1 MCVYDQVNFLIG
13 DKLVGDAVDYE
24 TIRLT
29 DSGDG
34 VFELT
39 LTNPPANALSK
50 QMAFELRH
58 AVAQLATDSAV
69 GAVVLSG
76 EGKVFFGGGDLV
88 EFKAG
93 GEQTPA
99 NLHEM
104 TSDFHGAISR
114 MSRMN
119 APVVGAITGT
129 AGGAGMSLTAA
140 MDLVFAGENAKFTMA
155 YTAAGLTPD
164 GTSSFFLSRVIGLR
178 RATELALTNR
188 VLSAAEALEWGLVNE
203 VHPDD
208 EVLDKA
214 RALATK
220 LAAGPTNA
228 LGGAKR
234 LLIEGANSALGEA
247 MEREAASIANQAL
260 HPEAVEGI
268 DAFLN
273 KRKPSF

>member
-1 MCVYDQVNFLIG
+1 MN
-13 DKLVGDAVDYE
+13 YE
-24 TIRLT
+24 TIKLDET
-29 DSGDG
+29 DGG
-34 VFELT
+34 VWELV

-58 AVAQLATDSAV
+58 AVAQLATNPAV
-69 GAVVLSG
+69 RAVVLHG

-88 EFKAG
+88 EFRDG

-119 APVVGAITGT
+119 APVIGAITGT
-129 AGGAGMSLTAA
+129 AGGAGMSLTSA
-140 MDLVFAGENAKFTMA
+140 MDLVYAGESAKFTMA

-164 GTSSFFLSRVIGLR
+164 GTSTFFLSRVIGLR
-178 RATELALTNR
+178 RATEMVLTNR
-188 VLSAAEALEWGLVNE
+188 VLSADEALEWGLINA
-203 VHPDD
+203 VHPNDD
-208 EVLDKA
+208 VLSEA
-214 RALATK
+214 RGLAAK
-220 LAAGPTNA
+220 LAKGPTIA
-228 LGGAKR
+228 FGGAKR
-234 LLIEGANSALGEA
+234 LLLEGANSSLGEA
-247 MEREAASIANQAL
+247 MERESTSIANQAL

-273 KRKPSF
+273 KRRPEFP

>member
-1 MCVYDQVNFLIG
+1 MN
-13 DKLVGDAVDYE
+13 YE
-24 TIRLT
+24 TIKL
-29 DSGDG
+29 DEGDG
-34 VFELT
+34 GVWELV
-39 LTNPPANALSK
+39 LANPPANALSK

-58 AVAQLATDSAV
+58 AVAQLATDSTV
-69 GAVVLSG
+69 RAVVLHG
-76 EGKVFFGGGDLV
+76 EGKIFFGGGDLV
-88 EFKAG
+88 EFSDG
-93 GEQTPA
+93 GAQTPA

-140 MDLVFAGENAKFTMA
+140 MDLVLAGENAKFTMA

-178 RATELALTNR
+178 RATEMVLTNR
-188 VLSAAEALEWGLVNE
+188 VLSADEALDWGLVNA
-203 VHPDD
+203 VHPNED
-208 EVLDKA
+208 VLTEA
-214 RALATK
+214 RALAAK
-220 LAAGPTNA
+220 LAKGPINA
-228 LGGAKR
+228 FGGAKR
-234 LLIEGANSALGEA
+234 LLIEGANSSLGEA
-247 MEREAASIANQAL
+247 MERESFSIATQAL

-273 KRKPSF
+273 KRPPTFPQDL

>member
-1 MCVYDQVNFLIG
+1 MN
-13 DKLVGDAVDYE
+13 YE
-24 TIRLT
+24 TIRLEET
-29 DSGDG
+29 EGG
-34 VFELT
+34 VWELV

-58 AVAQLATDSAV
+58 VASKLTTNPAVRAL
-69 GAVVLSG
+69 VLWG

-88 EFKAG
+88 EFRDG
-93 GEQTPA
+93 GDETPA

-104 TSDFHGAISR
+104 TIDFHGAISR
-114 MSRMN
+114 LARMN
-119 APVVGAITGT
+119 APVIGAITGT

-178 RATELALTNR
+178 RATEMVLTNR
-188 VLSAAEALEWGLVNE
+188 VLTAAEALDWGLINA
-203 VHPDD
+203 VHPNED
-208 EVLDKA
+208 VLSEA
-214 RALATK
+214 RALAAT
-220 LAAGPTNA
+220 LAKGPINA
-228 LGGAKR
+228 FGGAKR
-234 LLIEGANSALGEA
+234 LLVEGANSSLGEA
-247 MEREAASIANQAL
+247 MERESFAIATQAL

-273 KRKPSF
+273 KRRPEFP

>member
-1 MCVYDQVNFLIG
+1 M
-13 DKLVGDAVDYE
+13 KYE
-24 TIRLT
+24 TIKL
-29 DSGDG
+29 DEADG
-34 VFELT
+34 GVWELA
-39 LTNPPANALSK
+39 LSHPPANALSK

-58 AVAQLATDSAV
+58 AVAQLTTNPSV
-69 GAVVLSG
+69 RAVVLYG

-88 EFKAG
+88 EFQSG
-93 GEQTPA
+93 GDATPA

-119 APVVGAITGT
+119 APVIGAITGT

-140 MDLVFAGENAKFTMA
+140 MDLVYAGEGAKFTMA

-178 RATELALTNR
+178 RATELVLTNR
-188 VLSAAEALEWGLVNE
+188 VLSAAEALDWGLINAVFPN
-203 VHPDD
+203 DD
-208 EVLDKA
+208 VLTEA
-214 RALATK
+214 RALAAK
-220 LAAGPTNA
+220 LAKGPIHA
-228 LGGAKR
+228 FGGAKK
-234 LLIEGANSALGEA
+234 LLVEGANSSLGEA
-247 MEREAASIANQAL
+247 MERESFAIANQSL

-273 KRKPSF
+273 KRRPQFP

>member
-1 MCVYDQVNFLIG
+1 M
-13 DKLVGDAVDYE
+13 DYE
-24 TIRLT
+24 AIRLT
-29 DSGDG
+29 ETEGG
-34 VFELT
+34 VWELA

-58 AVAQLATDSAV
+58 AVAQLSTNPAV
-69 GAVVLSG
+69 RAVVLYG

-88 EFKAG
+88 EFSEG
-93 GEQTPA
+93 GDQTPA

-104 TSDFHGAISR
+104 TIDFHGAISR
-114 MSRMN
+114 MARMD

-129 AGGAGMSLTAA
+129 AGGAGLSLTAA
-140 MDLVFAGENAKFTMA
+140 MDLVHAGESAKFTMA

-164 GTSSFFLSRVIGLR
+164 GTSTFFLARVIGLR

-188 VLSAAEALEWGLVNE
+188 VLSAAEALDWGLINA

-208 EVLDKA
+208 EVLANA
-214 RALATK
+214 RALAAK
-220 LAAGPTNA
+220 LARGPLNA
-228 LGGAKR
+228 FGGAKR
-234 LLIEGANSALGEA
+234 LLIEGANSSLGEA
-247 MEREAASIANQAL
+247 MERESFAIANQAL

-273 KRKPSF
+273 KRRPDFLS